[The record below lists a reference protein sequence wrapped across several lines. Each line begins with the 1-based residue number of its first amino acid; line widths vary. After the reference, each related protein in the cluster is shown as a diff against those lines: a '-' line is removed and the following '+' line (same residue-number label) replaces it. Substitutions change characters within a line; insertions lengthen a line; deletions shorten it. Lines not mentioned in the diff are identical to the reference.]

1 MPPPKP
7 RLVRDWIHLFDPNA
21 SRTEHAGQWYTNDHC
36 FVRDH
41 AGRWHAFGIIG
52 WRPPDCWANEQ
63 QIFHAAGN
71 DLLAG
76 PWTEHPY
83 ALVNYHRHA
92 ERYLWAPYVIR
103 ARGRYHMFYAGGN
116 LHPDAEKFCAYCGI
130 HLATSDDLVTWTRHD
145 RNPLFADCGNARD
158 PFVLEHEGRY
168 LLYYTRTFNEVDHRS
183 CIAVRESPDLVHWSG
198 PRIVHVQPLA
208 NHFAG
213 DAESAMVVVHEGG
226 YYLFVCLACTGY
238 HVTRVYRADDP
249 FDFPLSGFNAE
260 LDTHAGEVVSLGDG
274 RWAISNTGWD
284 KQGLYAAELVWES

>member
-1 MPPPKP
+1 MPQPKP
-7 RLVRDWIHLFDPNA
+7 RIVGDWINLFDPN
-21 SRTEHAGQWYTNDHC
+21 RTRAEHHGEWYTNDHC
-36 FVRDH
+36 FVRDDV
-41 AGRWHAFGIIG
+41 GRWHAFGIIG

-63 QIFHAAGN
+63 QIFHASGA

-83 ALVNYHRHA
+83 ALVNDCAHA
-92 ERYLWAPYVIR
+92 ERYLWAPFVIR

-116 LHPDAEKFCAYCGI
+116 LHPDAEQFCAYCTI
-130 HLATSDDLVTWTRHD
+130 HLATSDDLATWTRHG

-158 PFVLEHEGRY
+158 PFVLDHDGRY

-198 PRIVHVQPLA
+198 PTIVHVQPLA

-213 DAESAMVVVHEGG
+213 DAESAMVVAHEGG
-226 YYLFVCLACTGY
+226 LYLFVCLACTGY

-249 FDFPLSGFNAE
+249 FDFPLSGLVTELEAHAAE
-260 LDTHAGEVVSLGDG
+260 IIPLDDG

-284 KQGLYAAELVWES
+284 KPGLFTARLVWT